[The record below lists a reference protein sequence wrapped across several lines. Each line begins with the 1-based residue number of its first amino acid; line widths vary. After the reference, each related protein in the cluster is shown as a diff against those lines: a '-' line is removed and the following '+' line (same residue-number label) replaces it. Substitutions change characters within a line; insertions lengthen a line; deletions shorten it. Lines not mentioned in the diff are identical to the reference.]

1 MALPTVSFLFTAYQ
15 HAAFVGD
22 AVRCALAQDY
32 QPLEIILSDD
42 ASNDG
47 TFDIIEQVASEYEG
61 AHTVVVNRNDENL
74 GEPEHVNK
82 LLGLARGDILV
93 IGHGDDLAMP
103 QRTRRLVESLVAQ
116 DVSLV
121 SSNARV
127 IDGSASPL
135 GLLSS
140 IATSR
145 EVGLDL
151 MLAGGWNS
159 MMLGASFAFD
169 RAVHDRFP
177 AATHRNLP
185 LGGWDHVWPFRAA
198 LLKGMYYVAEPLL
211 HYRQHSQSLTTRIA
225 DNTSGK
231 LALLETIAAHDINAM
246 THRLRDL
253 LHFRHEVS
261 DSDQLTVVQQKL
273 QYQMLRATMRWT
285 RLRNRMIVDGLRP
298 TWVDKD
304 VLDAKPVMDDFKL
317 KPEVPEAASA
327 QQPDGIGH
335 VPEV

>member
-1 MALPTVSFLFTAYQ
+1 MALPKVSFLFTAYQ

-32 QPLEIILSDD
+32 QPLEIVLSDD

-47 TFDIIEQVASEYEG
+47 TFDIMEQVASEYGG
-61 AHTVVVNRNDENL
+61 AHTVVLNRNDENI

-82 LLGLARGDILV
+82 LLGMARGDILV
-93 IGHGDDLAMP
+93 IGHGDDMAMP
-103 QRTRRLVESLVAQ
+103 QRTRRLVENLTAQ

-121 SSNARV
+121 SSNARM
-127 IDGSASPL
+127 IDGSANSL

-140 IATSR
+140 IATSQ

-151 MLAGGWNS
+151 MLGGGWNS

-169 RAVHDRFP
+169 RAVHDNFP

-211 HYRQHSQSLTTRIA
+211 RYRQHSQSLTTRIA
-225 DNTSGK
+225 DNTGGK
-231 LALLETIAAHDINAM
+231 LALAETIMAHDINAM
-246 THRLRDL
+246 AHRLKDL
-253 LHFRHEVS
+253 VHFRREVS
-261 DSDQLTVVQQKL
+261 DNDQLATVQQNL

-298 TWVDKD
+298 TWVDKEA
-304 VLDAKPVMDDFKL
+304 LDARPVMDDLKL

-327 QQPDGIGH
+327 PQPDGPCH
-335 VPEV
+335 DPEV